1 MNDMITIEKK
11 KIINIRDNVY
21 FLGNP
26 EENFN
31 KENLYLSVREKEKRI
46 YDDSTL
52 ISLPEVDIY
61 HPHYYEWQIRKKS
74 ARKLL
79 KYILQNK
86 KNIDIL
92 DLGCGGGWLSNFI
105 SSWSGN
111 DVYAVDLNI
120 KELEQGAKVF
130 CHNDKLFFIYGDI
143 VDDIFFPKSF
153 DIIII
158 ASAIQY
164 FDNLNILLNRLFY
177 FLKPGGEIHIID
189 SPIYNESEIVA
200 ARNRTENY
208 YRDIESPEMK
218 NYYFHHSWNELN
230 GIKYLVMN
238 QAALNFHKF
247 KKYFTVN
254 KIKPFPWIKITH

>member
-1 MNDMITIEKK
+1 M
-11 KIINIRDNVY
+11 
-21 FLGNP
+21 
-26 EENFN
+26 
-31 KENLYLSVREKEKRI
+31 
-46 YDDSTL
+46 
-52 ISLPEVDIY
+52 
-61 HPHYYEWQIRKKS
+61 
-74 ARKLL
+74 

-92 DLGCGGGWLSNFI
+92 DLGSGNGWLSNFI

-111 DVYAVDLNI
+111 DVYAVDLNM

-143 VDDIFFPKSF
+143 VEDIFFPNSF

-158 ASAIQY
+158 SSAIQY

-189 SPIYNESEIVA
+189 SPVYNEPEIEA
-200 ARNRTENY
+200 ARKRTENY
-208 YRDIESPEMK
+208 YREIETPEMK
-218 NYYFHHSWNELN
+218 KFYFHHSWNELN
-230 GIKYLVMN
+230 GIKYKVMN
-238 QAALNFHKF
+238 QTSLKFHKF

-254 KIKPFPWIKITH
+254 KIKPFPWIKIIR

>member
-1 MNDMITIEKK
+1 MISIEKK
-11 KIINIRDNVY
+11 KIINIRNNVY

-26 EENFN
+26 EEYYN
-31 KENLYLSVREKEKRI
+31 KENLYLTVREKEKRI

-52 ISLPEVDIY
+52 ISLPDIDVF
-61 HPHYYEWQIRKKS
+61 HPHYYEWQVRKKS
-74 ARKLL
+74 LRNLL
-79 KYILQNK
+79 KYVLQYK

-92 DLGCGGGWLSNFI
+92 DLGCGNGWLSNFI

-111 DVYAVDLNI
+111 DVYAVDLNM

-143 VDDIFFPKSF
+143 ADNIFFPKSF

-189 SPIYNESEIVA
+189 SPIY
-200 ARNRTENY
+200 
-208 YRDIESPEMK
+208 
-218 NYYFHHSWNELN
+218 
-230 GIKYLVMN
+230 
-238 QAALNFHKF
+238 
-247 KKYFTVN
+247 
-254 KIKPFPWIKITH
+254 